1 MDLQQPM
8 GRLSLDDRAALL
20 ANLTEELG
28 AQVKT
33 SAPGEGIKAAAFALH
48 SSWSDGLTGED
59 WRNTAARSLALD
71 LDGPVNLPRGGVV
84 ASDAPAAPPEPP
96 AEPTHTPQPEPDHA
110 DPQAEP
116 HPDPEPV
123 EEDARKAEH
132 GHSRGPARGF
142 GQARQRSRA

>member
-1 MDLQQPM
+1 M

-48 SSWSDGLTGED
+48 TSWSDGLTGED
-59 WRNTAARSLALD
+59 WRAAAARSLSLE

-84 ASDAPAAPPEPP
+84 ASDPPAAPPEPP
-96 AEPTHTPQPEPDHA
+96 AEPVHTPPHEPDHA
-110 DPQAEP
+110 EPQAD
-116 HPDPEPV
+116 PDQNPAPEPA
-123 EEDARKAEH
+123 EEDARKEER

-142 GQARQRSRA
+142 GQARQRSRN